1 MKCKGRKKFFNTKN
15 ADNGN
20 NSNLTLAK
28 VVARRAINFGKVCV
42 AKEIQIANGNI
53 GTVKR

>member
-1 MKCKGRKKFFNTKN
+1 MKCKGRKKKFNTKN

-28 VVARRAINFGKVCV
+28 FNTNQIQKDFEPKELILKGK
-42 AKEIQIANGNI
+42 Q
-53 GTVKR
+53 